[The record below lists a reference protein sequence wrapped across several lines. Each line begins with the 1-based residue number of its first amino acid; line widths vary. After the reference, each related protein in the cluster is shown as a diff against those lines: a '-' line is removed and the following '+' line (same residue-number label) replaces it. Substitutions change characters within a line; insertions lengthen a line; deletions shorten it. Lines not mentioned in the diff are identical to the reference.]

1 MTENNRPAG
10 EAGEAPRGRASPPL
24 GRQLRDGL
32 ALLWQAHLYAQDVGG
47 SLWDFALEA
56 DWLYGAEL
64 TVSDLRWLVAKGFAE
79 HGRETSFYGDPHRS
93 FRPGVGLN
101 FVAATCFVLTPQGAE
116 FAGRTLK
123 EPAAA
128 GFATASH
135 PGPGPRAGPAAG
147 DHSLDPARTPPPTA
161 SQAASRRP
169 QGRRRN
175 RHQIAT

>member
-10 EAGEAPRGRASPPL
+10 EAGEGPRGRASPPL
-24 GRQLRDGL
+24 GRQLRAGL

-101 FVAATCFVLTPQGAE
+101 FVAATCFVLTPAGAE

-123 EPAAA
+123 EPAA
-128 GFATASH
+128 GFAAATY
-135 PGPGPRAGPAAG
+135 PNPLAGNPTG
-147 DHSLDPARTPPPTA
+147 ERPPVDPIRTPPPTA